1 MNEQSPERKIVYSK
15 PESAFETPSLF
26 CAGCQHSIIARVV
39 CEAIDEMGIQGE
51 AVGVSGVGCHGM
63 CHVYMDMDFVFALH
77 GRAPGTAT
85 GIKRGLSNKGVV
97 FTLQGDG
104 DLAAIGLGDILS
116 AVNRGEKL
124 TTIFFNNAGY
134 GTTGGQMAPTT
145 LQGQVT
151 TTSPEGRD
159 PAAHGYPVHMAEMM
173 ASMRGVA
180 YSARVALI
188 GLKNFMSAKKA
199 VKTAFQKQIDKVG
212 YGFVEFVCTCPPGW
226 GMNPSKSIQWLEKA
240 MLEEYPLGELKNV
253 DIIE

>member
-1 MNEQSPERKIVYSK
+1 MSELAKGKKMIYSK
-15 PESAFETPSLF
+15 PRSATENPSLF
-26 CAGCQHSIIARVV
+26 CPGCHHALISRVV
-39 CEAIDEMGIQGE
+39 CEAIDEMGIQGD

-151 TTSPEGRD
+151 PTSPQGRD
-159 PAAHGYPVHMAEMM
+159 PGLHGYPVHMAELM

-180 YSARVALI
+180 FSARVALTN
-188 GLKNFMSAKKA
+188 LKNFVKAKKA
-199 VKTAFQKQIDKVG
+199 VKRAFQKQIDNVG

-226 GMNPSKSIQWLEKA
+226 GMSPPKAMQWLEKA
-240 MLEEYPLGELKNV
+240 MLEEYPLGEFKDV
-253 DIIE
+253 DGIE